1 MYLQTI
7 VSIVALLGGLL
18 AGYELLFLPD
28 VWSKNAIGFVAR
40 GWVFVILTTIG
51 VDELIFGQN
60 AVLQVGYLLGLQLLP
75 LQIGFVV
82 SLVVAIYFWTGR

>member
-18 AGYELLFLPD
+18 AGHELLFLPGA
-28 VWSKNAIGFVAR
+28 WSKNAIGFIAR
-40 GWVFVILTTIG
+40 GWIFVILTTVGI
-51 VDELIFGQN
+51 DELVFGQN
-60 AVLQVGYLLGLQLLP
+60 AVLQIGYVLGLPLRS

-82 SLVVAIYFWTGR
+82 SFFIAIYFWTGR